1 MSLRKATT
9 YAKTTVMFPTEVMR
23 KIRRDLADHD
33 MSSHAQSRLVVNFV
47 KHVYEN
53 LDERAREEIIE
64 RTREEMGRQRVIA
77 DEEIP
82 NGTID
87 DNKRYQ
93 ENTDEFG
100 LIEMESEQKVRK
112 DLVPSDSN
120 RQNGQKRELQIPSL
134 H

>member
-1 MSLRKATT
+1 MSSRKATT
-9 YAKTTVMFPTEVMR
+9 YAKTTVVFPTEVMR

-33 MSSHAQSRLVVNFV
+33 MSSHAQSRLVVNYV

-64 RTREEMGRQRVIA
+64 RTREEMGVQKAIA
-77 DEEIP
+77 DVEIP
-82 NGTID
+82 NSTID
-87 DNKRYQ
+87 DNKRYL

-100 LIEMESEQKVRK
+100 LIELESKRKVRK

-120 RQNGQKRELQIPSL
+120 RQKGQKKEVQISSL

>member
-1 MSLRKATT
+1 
-9 YAKTTVMFPTEVMR
+9 MFPTEVMR